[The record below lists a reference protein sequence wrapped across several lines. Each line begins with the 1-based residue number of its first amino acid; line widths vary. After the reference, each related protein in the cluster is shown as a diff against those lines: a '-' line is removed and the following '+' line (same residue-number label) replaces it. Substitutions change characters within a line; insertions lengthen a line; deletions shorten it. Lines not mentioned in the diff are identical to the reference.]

1 MSDEFRVEKDSLGEV
16 HVPTGVLYGPQTQ
29 RAVENF
35 PISGQRFSRP
45 FIKALGLVKKTAALA
60 NKELGLLD
68 SSVAEAIAT
77 AAQEVVEGRW
87 DGEFVLDIY
96 QTGSGT
102 STNMNA
108 NEVLARRAG
117 EILGDGSHVHPNDQ
131 VNLGQSSN
139 DVFPTAMYVA
149 ARDLLV
155 SDLLP
160 ALGALQLAM
169 EEKAHAFDD
178 VLKSGRTHLMDATP
192 VRLGQEFGGWAR
204 QVELSVRRVRQAS
217 DELDEKAFFF

>member
-1 MSDEFRVEKDSLGEV
+1 MSDKFRVEKDSLGEV
-16 HVPTGVLYGPQTQ
+16 RVPAGVLYGPQTQ

-102 STNMNA
+102 STNMNS

-117 EILGDGSHVHPNDQ
+117 EILGDGSHVHSNDE

-169 EEKAHAFDD
+169 EEKSHAFDD
-178 VLKSGRTHLMDATP
+178 VLKSGRTHLMADTP
-192 VRLGQEFGGWAR
+192 NSLGY
-204 QVELSVRRVRQAS
+204 
-217 DELDEKAFFF
+217 